1 MDVKFSRGVR
11 KRKRT
16 EQYNSDKLSTADSF
30 KGKKM
35 IIGVIALEEKGFE
48 KARVLL
54 VS

>member
-1 MDVKFSRGVR
+1 MKTKKNTEAVK
-11 KRKRT
+11 KP
-16 EQYNSDKLSTADSF
+16 DSF